1 MMDLTLNSHT
11 LDDVIRKK
19 NVSFKIRLL
28 ILVNLLQ
35 PLRILKPQGIV
46 HMDMSLSNI
55 LVTENYSVKLID
67 FG

>member
-1 MMDLTLNSHT
+1 M
-11 LDDVIRKK
+11 K